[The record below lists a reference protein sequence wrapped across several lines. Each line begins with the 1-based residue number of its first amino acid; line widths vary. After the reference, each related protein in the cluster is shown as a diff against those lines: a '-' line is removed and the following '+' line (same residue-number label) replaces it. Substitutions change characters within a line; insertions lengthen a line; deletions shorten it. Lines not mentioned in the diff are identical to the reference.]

1 MKTEKKYKH
10 GKANRQLRSFRLPG
24 ELVDKLKKE
33 TNQTTVIV
41 KALDQYYLMRKSN
54 D

>member
-1 MKTEKKYKH
+1 MEPERKYRH

-24 ELVDKLKKE
+24 ELVDRLKKE
-33 TNQTTVIV
+33 PNQTAVIV
-41 KALDQYYLMRKSN
+41 KALDAYYKGKCN